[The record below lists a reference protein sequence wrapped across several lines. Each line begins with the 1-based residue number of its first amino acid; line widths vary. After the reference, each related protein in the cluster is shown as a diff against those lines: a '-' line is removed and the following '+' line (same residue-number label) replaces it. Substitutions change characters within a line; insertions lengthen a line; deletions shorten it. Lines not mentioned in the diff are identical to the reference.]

1 MVNLR
6 AKAVVELLGFLH
18 APCRCAS
25 ARSTTLQCA
34 VATKLV
40 QAFGGGVMCSDLS
53 CHGGAG
59 GVAKAMRDELSCWTM
74 AW

>member
-1 MVNLR
+1 M
-6 AKAVVELLGFLH
+6 VELLGFLH

-40 QAFGGGVMCSDLS
+40 KAFGGGVMYSDLS
-53 CHGGAG
+53 SSGGAG
-59 GVAKAMRDELSCWTM
+59 GAAEAMRDELSCWTV